1 VVVLKELLYESSF
14 SNKEECTK
22 DFAAFFCYF
31 VYQDWRTVFFWK
43 YSTKKDLEVVII
55 VLGEISF

>member
-1 VVVLKELLYESSF
+1 MLKELLDESSF
-14 SNKEECTK
+14 PNKEECTK
-22 DFAAFFCYF
+22 DFTAFLCYF

-55 VLGEISF
+55 VVGKISF